1 MTRLLVE
8 YLKEMYAILDNAI
21 QNSDHTDFD
30 QCYWALDEL
39 CLHAML
45 YTEKYR
51 SVPSIPY
58 NMKMYDRDMKYVRGL
73 MNKEEEKAYLD
84 AEMKRAYKLFV
95 KDKEEEDVYY
105 DGRSDA
111 YRKLEHIIEH
121 YKELAHAKDST
132 TKGA

>member
-1 MTRLLVE
+1 MTKLFVE
-8 YLKEMYAILDNAI
+8 GLKEWYEILDNAI
-21 QNSDHTDFD
+21 QNSDHTDFE
-30 QCYWALDEL
+30 QCYSALAEL

-84 AEMKRAYKLFV
+84 AEMKRAYKLFG
-95 KDKEEEDVYY
+95 KDKEEEDK
-105 DGRSDA
+105 A
-111 YRKLEHIIEH
+111 
-121 YKELAHAKDST
+121 
-132 TKGA
+132 